1 MTQERTNVGVNSD
14 QTDTI
19 EQMYRRV
26 NKLYENI
33 QLPTA
38 YLILSFNTLEEVKPL
53 CLYDITLQQSA
64 KQAYTITWLHRT

>member
-38 YLILSFNTLEEVKPL
+38 YLILSFNTLEEVKRL
-53 CLYDITLQQSA
+53 FI
-64 KQAYTITWLHRT
+64 IEGVVGV